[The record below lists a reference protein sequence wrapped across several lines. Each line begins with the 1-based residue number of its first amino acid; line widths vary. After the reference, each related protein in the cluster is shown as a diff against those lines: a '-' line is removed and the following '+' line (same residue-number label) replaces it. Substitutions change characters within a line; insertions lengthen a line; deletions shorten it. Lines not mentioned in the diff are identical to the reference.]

1 MAAAEKSYSILK
13 ILNNH
18 ADEDHPMNAT
28 EICKYL
34 SAQDIEADRRTVY
47 RNITGLE
54 QAGYDIIKSGN
65 GGWFLYH
72 QFETVE
78 IKILMDAVQQAH
90 FLTFNKSNELISKLL
105 GLTSSRI
112 AHELKKQVSI
122 SNRSKWDNEAIYYN
136 IDKIN
141 TCIMKNKKLTFKYF
155 NYSTK
160 GKHIGRLNNY
170 TYTVNPYFT
179 TWFNENY
186 YLICATGKHANF
198 SHYRIERMTD
208 LNIIDEPR
216 RPIYEISPK
225 INDLAEYLNKSVN
238 MFTGK
243 PEFIRLKVD
252 NELANQVF
260 NQFGPNINLVP
271 TDEEKSFLNLD
282 AVIAPGLISWII
294 SFGDR
299 IKVITP
305 DSLKDQ
311 IIEHCKK
318 IQSLYENE

>member
-1 MAAAEKSYSILK
+1 MASAEKSYNILK
-13 ILNNH
+13 ILNDH
-18 ADEDHPMNAT
+18 TDEDHPMNAT
-28 EICKYL
+28 DICKHL
-34 SAQDIEADRRTVY
+34 SVQDIKIDRRTVY
-47 RNITGLE
+47 RNIAGLE

-65 GGWFLYH
+65 EGWFLSRH
-72 QFETVE
+72 FDTVE
-78 IKILMDAVQQAH
+78 IKILIDAVQQAH
-90 FLTFNKSNELISKLL
+90 FLTFNKSNELINKLL
-105 GLTSSRI
+105 ELTSSSI
-112 AHELKKQVSI
+112 AHKLKKQVSI
-122 SNRSKWDNEAIYYN
+122 SNRPKWDNEAIYYN

-141 TCIMKNKKLTFKYF
+141 TCIMRNKKLTFKYF

-170 TYTVNPYFT
+170 TYSVNPYFT

-208 LNIIDEPR
+208 LIIIDEPR
-216 RPIYEISPK
+216 RSIHEITPK

-243 PEFIRLKVD
+243 PVNIRLKVD

-271 TDEEKSFLNLD
+271 ADEEASFLNLD

-294 SFGDR
+294 SFGNHV
-299 IKVITP
+299 KVIAP
-305 DSLKDQ
+305 DSLKTQ
-311 IIEHCKK
+311 IIEHCRK
-318 IQSLYENE
+318 IQSLYSKE